1 VQVARRGYGVQ
12 RPAACWRQR
21 KNTRFSHTLLSDA
34 QLACPHPTAPSPAK
48 LGHTAGVR
56 DDSRDRT
63 ARVGA
68 RAHTPSTRLTAGRA
82 GVLHYINEA
91 TPVFASSLL
100 PCVFASVLSSL
111 LPYRPLKD
119 NNMAGTSERSGGYR
133 QLLSTLIFT
142 NAAAAFVQ
150 LCGAMLLAGA
160 LLTGRSTSSDLR
172 RGVVL
177 VCSSRHL
184 SSGPDFGQ
192 ACTFIQLPCCF
203 APCIGIFGCWL
214 SPKTSQTNDTGLEG
228 GRSGGVVWYK
238 SLESVSTPRG

>member
-1 VQVARRGYGVQ
+1 M
-12 RPAACWRQR
+12 
-21 KNTRFSHTLLSDA
+21 RFSHNLLSDA
-34 QLACPHPTAPSPAK
+34 QLACPHPTTPVPAK
-48 LGHTAGVR
+48 LDHTAGVR
-56 DDSRDRT
+56 NDSRDRT
-63 ARVGA
+63 AHVGA
-68 RAHTPSTRLTAGRA
+68 CTHTPSTRLTASRA

-100 PCVFASVLSSL
+100 PCFFASVLSSV

-119 NNMAGTSERSGGYR
+119 NKMAGTSERSGGYR

-160 LLTGRSTSSDLR
+160 LLTGRSTSSGLR

-177 VCSSRHL
+177 VCLSRRL
-184 SSGPDFGQ
+184 SSVPDTKQ

-203 APCIGIFGCWL
+203 APCMGILGRWFSSKASQMNKIGPENG
-214 SPKTSQTNDTGLEG
+214 K
-228 GRSGGVVWYK
+228 SGEVVGYK
-238 SLESVSTPRG
+238 SSESVSILSP